1 MSLRNNYTTT
11 RRAVIAGMDALTVN
25 ASGAGAYVAR
35 PISLFGAELLSL
47 RRPFTLTA
55 WRELFHQA
63 GIGKFHVTPLLPLR
77 MSAWIEIA
85 A

>member
-1 MSLRNNYTTT
+1 MSLRKNCATT
-11 RRAVIAGMDALTVN
+11 RRAVIAGMDAMTVN
-25 ASGAGAYVAR
+25 ASGAGAYVAA
-35 PISLFGAELLSL
+35 PTSPFDAEPLSL
-47 RRPFTLTA
+47 RRPFALTA

-63 GIGKFHVTPLLPLR
+63 GIGNFHVTPLLPLR

>member
-1 MSLRNNYTTT
+1 MSLRKNCATT
-11 RRAVIAGMDALTVN
+11 RRVVIAGMDAMTLN
-25 ASGAGAYVAR
+25 ASGAGAYVAA
-35 PISLFGAELLSL
+35 PTSLFGAEPLSL

-63 GIGKFHVTPLLPLR
+63 GIGKFHVTPLVPLR

>member
-1 MSLRNNYTTT
+1 V
-11 RRAVIAGMDALTVN
+11 VIAGIAAMALN
-25 ASGAGAYVAR
+25 AIGASAYVAA
-35 PISLFGAELLSL
+35 PISLFGAEPRSL
-47 RRPFTLTA
+47 RRPFTEAA

-63 GIGKFHVTPLLPLR
+63 GIGNFHVTPLVPLR